1 MGIALFEELDLLV
14 ILKVRNEIEPLVVNP
29 LDLAEAVSTSLLDPN
44 EVVAVLFTLPYAVV
58 VSCELFFRVCE
69 QVPND
74 ANVLPGDLNSI
85 IRQQNRAF
93 FAIESL
99 AGLVDLLYVSFD
111 ELPDLEI
118 AVTLDYLV
126 RQ

>member
-14 ILKVRNEIEPLVVNP
+14 ILKVRNEIEPLIVNP
-29 LDLAEAVSTSLLDPN
+29 LDLAKAVSAALLDPN
-44 EVVAVLFTLPYAVV
+44 EVVSVLFTLPYAVEV
-58 VSCELFFRVCE
+58 HCVLFFGVRE

>member
-1 MGIALFEELDLLV
+1 MDLLV
-14 ILKVRNEIEPLVVNP
+14 IFKVRNEIEPLVVNP
-29 LDLAEAVSTSLLDPN
+29 LDLAEAVSAALLDPN
-44 EVVAVLFTLPYAVV
+44 EVIAVLFTLPYAVV

-74 ANVLPGDLNSI
+74 ANVLPGDLNSV

-93 FAIESL
+93 LAIESL
-99 AGLVDLLYVSFD
+99 AGLVDLLYVSLD
-111 ELPDLEI
+111 ELSDLEI